1 MCFLPLR
8 SRKRIIY
15 KQLSYNNTTMKKLF
29 LYSMHTPQTDFS
41 LLDELTGKIPKETT
55 VSVIT
60 NAADIVDGSNQWVP
74 GMVKI
79 LEDKGYRIQSVDLN
93 NFSDDSDKLS
103 DIFSHS
109 DVIWLCGGHT
119 FYLRWI
125 LKKSGADHAIIKQ
138 VENGKVFAGWSAGAI
153 IAGPTTQHFELMGD
167 TPNDAPEVIHE
178 GLHLTEGVVV
188 PHFDNPDF
196 KDGAFQT
203 NRKLLEDGF
212 ETIPLNDNQ
221 VVIIQDGKVKIL

>member
-1 MCFLPLR
+1 
-8 SRKRIIY
+8 
-15 KQLSYNNTTMKKLF
+15 
-29 LYSMHTPQTDFS
+29 MHTPQTDFS
-41 LLDELTGKIPKETT
+41 QLDTLTGKKPRETT
-55 VSVIT
+55 ISVIT
-60 NAADIVDGSNQWVP
+60 NAADAIPNSDQWVP

-79 LEDKGYRIQSVDLN
+79 LEDRGYGIQPVDLN
-93 NFSDDSDKLS
+93 NLSNDSKKLS
-103 DIFSHS
+103 DMFLHS
-109 DVIWLCGGHT
+109 DAIWVCGGHT

-178 GLHLTEGVVV
+178 GLHLTEYVVV

-196 KDGAFQT
+196 KDNAIQT
-203 NRKLLEDGF
+203 NQSLLNDCF

-221 VVIIQDGKVKIL
+221 VAVIQDGKVRII